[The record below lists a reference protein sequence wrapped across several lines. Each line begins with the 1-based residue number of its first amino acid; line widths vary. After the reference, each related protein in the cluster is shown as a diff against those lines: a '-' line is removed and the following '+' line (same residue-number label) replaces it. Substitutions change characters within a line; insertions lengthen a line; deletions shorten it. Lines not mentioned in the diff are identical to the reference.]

1 MIKKNINNNMLFI
14 IWLILFFIFLW
25 IVLVISYWERLI
37 RSKDIYTKEELVDF
51 LKIIDIQLKKMNP
64 KHSIIGYFTFLFGI
78 FIAWVLTWIG
88 GLLSPD
94 KGVEPDFATGEVS
107 NYFFQSF
114 LFVGMLHI
122 IWPSLVIFLEEKF
135 APDIVLEFFK
145 KDKSFFTGLSVNLVA
160 ISFSL
165 WGVYH
170 SMSFLFV
177 LINGII
183 LLTYASY
190 QIQKK
195 DITENELE
203 NFEKEN
209 DSLNQDIKKNQKN
222 DEELEV

>member
-1 MIKKNINNNMLFI
+1 MLFI
-14 IWLILFFIFLW
+14 VWIILFCIFFW
-25 IVLVISYWERLI
+25 IVLVISYWEKLI
-37 RSKDIYTKEELVDF
+37 RSKDTYTKEELVDF
-51 LKIIDIQLKKMNP
+51 FSILDIQLRKMNSG
-64 KHSIIGYFTFLFGI
+64 HSIVGYLAFLFGI

-94 KGVEPDFATGEVS
+94 RGVEPDFATGEVS

-122 IWPSLVIFLEEKF
+122 VWPSLIVFLEEKF
-135 APDIVLEFFK
+135 APDIVLEFFR

-190 QIQKK
+190 QIQKNEAL
-195 DITENELE
+195 ENEIE
-203 NFEKEN
+203 NSEKEAQTPN
-209 DSLNQDIKKNQKN
+209 EEIKKNQKI
-222 DEELEV
+222 DEELEI